1 MTIERIGESAGEA
14 AGRAGATRDRHLVL
28 VLGVGRSGTS
38 LITGILGQVGFHV
51 PQPEIQADE
60 TNPRG
65 FGEPEWVVKFHTR
78 LMEQLRLTVFDA
90 RPRAWEIAG
99 GVTGEP
105 AIRAEL
111 RDWLETQLSAADAV
125 IVKDPR
131 IGWFLPLWMGC
142 SGELGVPPS
151 CLVTLRHPAEILASA
166 RAWYGRW
173 QTDASRAAAWL
184 NVMLETERATRSKP
198 RVFVRYEDLLGD
210 WLGEVRRIGDQ
221 LDLPLLRR
229 LDQDRLARVG
239 EFVDPTLH
247 RSRVGWDELDV
258 PPALR
263 QMADEVWEQLQL
275 LAGPDPEATGAA
287 PVLDATRSTFDELY
301 GEAES
306 IAQSSVTAVK
316 PRRPRPKPPP
326 PRTLRARLTQLI
338 PKRYRMRLRSLAAS
352 LRRSS

>member
-1 MTIERIGESAGEA
+1 MTVATTGETAL
-14 AGRAGATRDRHLVL
+14 TPDTTDDRRLVL

-51 PQPEIQADE
+51 PQPEIRADE

-78 LMEQLRLTVFDA
+78 LMEQLRVTVFDA
-90 RPRAWEIAG
+90 RPQAWEITG
-99 GVTGEP
+99 RMTGEP

-111 RDWLETQLSAADAV
+111 RDWLGTQLSAADAV

-142 SGELGVPPS
+142 AEELGVPPS

-173 QTDASRAAAWL
+173 QTDGSRAAAWL
-184 NVMLETERATRSKP
+184 NVMLETERATRGRP
-198 RVFVRYEDLLGD
+198 RVYVRYEDLLSD
-210 WLGEVRRIGDQ
+210 WLGEVRRIGEQ
-221 LDLPLLRR
+221 LDLPQLRR
-229 LDQDRLARVG
+229 LDQERLAKVG

-247 RSRVGWDELDV
+247 RSRVGWEELDV
-258 PPALR
+258 PPAIR
-263 QMADEVWEQLQL
+263 DMAEEVWGKLQL
-275 LAGPDPEATGAA
+275 LAQPGQDATAA
-287 PVLDATRSTFDELY
+287 QRALDATRSTFDDLY
-301 GEAES
+301 AEAES
-306 IAQSSVTAVK
+306 IAQSTVTAIK
-316 PRRPRPKPPP
+316 PRRSRVKSPP
-326 PRTLRARLTQLI
+326 PRTLRARITRRI
-338 PKRYRMRLRSLAAS
+338 PKRYRARLRSLAAS

>member
-1 MTIERIGESAGEA
+1 MTVERASSDTVPSGP
-14 AGRAGATRDRHLVL
+14 TKDQQLVL

-51 PQPEIQADE
+51 PQPEIQADD

-99 GVTGEP
+99 GVTGDP

-111 RDWLETQLSAADAV
+111 RDWLETQLGAAGAV
-125 IVKDPR
+125 IIKDPR
-131 IGWFLPLWMGC
+131 IGWFLPLWTGC
-142 SGELGVPPS
+142 SVELGVPPS

-166 RAWYGRW
+166 RSWYGRW

-229 LDQDRLARVG
+229 LDQARLAEVG

-258 PPALR
+258 PPAIR
-263 QMADEVWEQLQL
+263 EMAEEVWEQLQL
-275 LAGPDPEATGAA
+275 LARPDPDTTGAA
-287 PVLDATRSTFDELY
+287 PVLDATRSRFDELY
-301 GEAES
+301 AEAES

-326 PRTLRARLTQLI
+326 PRTLRARVTRRI
-338 PKRYRMRLRSLAAS
+338 PKRIRVRLRSLAAS
-352 LRRSS
+352 LRRST